1 MSEGSKGGSKVV
13 VNLYRLTCREKVE
26 GSQRVPL
33 LTKIIGEERIYSLT
47 IPRLSSPLQKY
58 NKKCDIIS
66 QLIPLTHPNFFYI
79 LGFEYI
85 SYIPSEMGG
94 DLLLSL
100 EDASFHR
107 LDQKKQ
113 KGTLC
118 ILFMIPKPKLIEVL
132 PILKKKQSYY

>member
-1 MSEGSKGGSKVV
+1 MSEGSKSGSKVV

-47 IPRLSSPLQKY
+47 IPRLSLPLQKY

-107 LDQKKQ
+107 LD
-113 KGTLC
+113 
-118 ILFMIPKPKLIEVL
+118 
-132 PILKKKQSYY
+132 